1 MRQIILTFI
10 IVCVG
15 IIIHADTT
23 QNALTVLA
31 KDGTKVSYALSERP
45 KVTFSGDDLIITS
58 GDNEVRYP
66 LSQMSRFTF
75 ELTTGIDMVDAEGS
89 NITPFEFNGD
99 TLLFPA
105 IDKNCQVLI
114 YATDGK
120 LMISRDVKSGTILRI
135 PLNSLNSGIYLVNV
149 SGITYKIVK
158 R

>member
-75 ELTTGIDMVDAEGS
+75 E
-89 NITPFEFNGD
+89 
-99 TLLFPA
+99 
-105 IDKNCQVLI
+105 
-114 YATDGK
+114 
-120 LMISRDVKSGTILRI
+120 
-135 PLNSLNSGIYLVNV
+135 
-149 SGITYKIVK
+149 
-158 R
+158 